1 MASYRLVFGIIV
13 GIILSFFTVFF
24 FNMTDII
31 NQIKLY
37 AESNTIKAAAL
48 LVGANF
54 NFDMISFFTGTPTV
68 LGFFAPELLAWI
80 FIGFISGTISK
91 GLRRGIIASI
101 LVVVIAL
108 LIWILLSIISGEDLM
123 ALFQGNQLIETLGG
137 IFSAIL
143 GALIGGLFGG
153 LVSGPYEEFY

>member
-54 NFDMISFFTGTPTV
+54 NFDMISFFTDTPTV

-80 FIGFISGTISK
+80 FIGLISGTISK
-91 GLRRGIIASI
+91 GLRRGIIAGL

-143 GALIGGLFGG
+143 GALIGGSFGG

>member
-1 MASYRLVFGIIV
+1 
-13 GIILSFFTVFF
+13 
-24 FNMTDII
+24 MTDII

-91 GLRRGIIASI
+91 GLRRGIIAGL

>member
-1 MASYRLVFGIIV
+1 MASYRLVIGIIV
-13 GIILSFFTVFF
+13 GVIFSFFTVFF
-24 FNMTDII
+24 FNMMDII
-31 NQIKLY
+31 DQIKLY
-37 AESNTIKAAAL
+37 TESNTIKAAAL

-80 FIGFISGTISK
+80 FIDFISGTISK
-91 GLRRGIIASI
+91 GLRRGIIAGL

-143 GALIGGLFGG
+143 GALIGGSFGG